1 MGTPGLF
8 VNEASPRPQSSP
20 IKQDDEDDD
29 DISVTSSL
37 ESQHDSDEEW
47 SVEQILYQ
55 TTEDGKEYYLV
66 EWTGYPLERATWE
79 PPENASSILLDEWK
93 ATQEKQRRGDEPEFD
108 IKGWYELC
116 EDFQRNRFDRHQER
130 NRLRIRRGLRPT
142 LWEGESKEDYYSSDD
157 DVSQDDFNDILPPPK
172 TSKRQIDQAL
182 PSIEDRPK
190 QSLKQAAERN
200 ASLPRKRASSGEKS
214 KSPTKQ
220 KSPALA
226 SQRPPTASAVSKPTG
241 YQGTARKPTVTRV
254 SSTKSTGSL
263 TTLASKFSKPAK
275 TAKKTQPGARTMV
288 KAAGNIFTSG
298 KPIRVRSR
306 LSDNAADTN
315 QSPRAFTNHRIR
327 RKAELQGRDKAD
339 QAPPIIPSTLFSIS
353 GGPPPQSNTSN
364 AIAKPKSV
372 LKRPAD
378 DLAPR
383 SASESSITASEAVP
397 STSEQSQ
404 PSRPPAKK
412 RKSVQWDPQI
422 PFTDEPE
429 DMDVNSSSTSRPK
442 RLKSPPQ
449 PTISHQPQPL
459 EPQQVQPTLKKLSI
473 ADYQNRGKTFMHSL
487 DKNIEMGPRG
497 SKQIQVTFDNLRIDP
512 EKWYSEVEA
521 QDILH
526 FSTTFHVRIF
536 VAQRPVLF
544 ERVLSQGAV
553 NAISSEG
560 EGAIKS
566 AAEKLK
572 VGSFGA
578 ACLHEDFSIIVYPA
592 SCDEWK
598 SAMKEVDDLNYESS
612 PSDVALRYLIYKP
625 HHKPIP
631 EQRPIASSLTD
642 KRASIL
648 QTLLGL
654 DYHRL
659 MPTGLKD
666 VRHNFYLAFPPS
678 REAMLDTVSEWL
690 HMENPHCRVFSSK
703 TSGDWRAFMDPKIA
717 NHGVVIFH
725 ETTVDVIHRYPS
737 ILKLLVNKKPAHT
750 FWCLGE
756 SLRLR
761 PAYPSIRSA
770 HDITEVGA
778 IELTRLFPHGSA
790 ILVTPSFLVAEP
802 QRALQLFDWY
812 KKTHAKPSANTKIVA
827 AASLSKF
834 LQGIALDR
842 ADQMRSMLA
851 GGSTQDAVERAGLG
865 YDDCMARFET
875 WTAVESFRQSFMESI
890 EADEQLEPI
899 IFAPEC
905 IDANDEQSL
914 VNWFGCWSQTRYD
927 QFRKFFVLGT
937 DRRLEARHSIKYEDL
952 PLYSPGTDHDLAAE
966 GEPNPAAQP
975 GDGPSSVDRLLPM
988 GTTRLASWDPRSIT
1002 PFLMDLSKRMGNTRT
1017 GKPPKIIAKAYGF
1030 TVGYYQDVEATADSF
1045 RDFYRELKTYKQW
1058 LEFPW
1063 PFYSK
1068 MIPVHAPKHTP
1079 ELNAPKLF
1087 NTYISLFYTPQGQVA
1102 EHKWEGRHPWI
1113 AVYRPE
1119 HPTIRPWE
1127 GSEIVIWDVSARI
1140 NFPTES
1146 QIPVSRL
1153 NHAQKHLIEFVE
1165 EHGRLNNPDLPL
1177 TRVWLGG
1184 EQPSGDILPL
1194 DATLDALET
1203 MCMNPDQATMPE
1215 EKDLIENGFR
1225 PVVLRAQNDAQ
1236 THTGSPSDMEL
1247 DPTEDLFAE
1256 EDDPKSKTIFHPPR
1270 SPRPIRASRCE
1281 NLLFKWVKD
1290 VARRDSSRS
1299 VFSYTFTPTVEW
1311 YERQQLAEN
1320 RNFEHI
1326 YVGSWKNIF
1335 DWLRIPEETTYKRI
1349 QDRKE
1354 TSEDGRR

>member
-1 MGTPGLF
+1 M
-8 VNEASPRPQSSP
+8 
-20 IKQDDEDDD
+20 
-29 DISVTSSL
+29 
-37 ESQHDSDEEW
+37 
-47 SVEQILYQ
+47 
-55 TTEDGKEYYLV
+55 
-66 EWTGYPLERATWE
+66 
-79 PPENASSILLDEWK
+79 
-93 ATQEKQRRGDEPEFD
+93 
-108 IKGWYELC
+108 
-116 EDFQRNRFDRHQER
+116 
-130 NRLRIRRGLRPT
+130 
-142 LWEGESKEDYYSSDD
+142 
-157 DVSQDDFNDILPPPK
+157 
-172 TSKRQIDQAL
+172 
-182 PSIEDRPK
+182 
-190 QSLKQAAERN
+190 
-200 ASLPRKRASSGEKS
+200 
-214 KSPTKQ
+214 
-220 KSPALA
+220 
-226 SQRPPTASAVSKPTG
+226 
-241 YQGTARKPTVTRV
+241 
-254 SSTKSTGSL
+254 
-263 TTLASKFSKPAK
+263 
-275 TAKKTQPGARTMV
+275 
-288 KAAGNIFTSG
+288 
-298 KPIRVRSR
+298 
-306 LSDNAADTN
+306 
-315 QSPRAFTNHRIR
+315 
-327 RKAELQGRDKAD
+327 
-339 QAPPIIPSTLFSIS
+339 
-353 GGPPPQSNTSN
+353 
-364 AIAKPKSV
+364 
-372 LKRPAD
+372 
-378 DLAPR
+378 
-383 SASESSITASEAVP
+383 
-397 STSEQSQ
+397 
-404 PSRPPAKK
+404 
-412 RKSVQWDPQI
+412 
-422 PFTDEPE
+422 
-429 DMDVNSSSTSRPK
+429 
-442 RLKSPPQ
+442 
-449 PTISHQPQPL
+449 
-459 EPQQVQPTLKKLSI
+459 QPTLKKLSI

-521 QDILH
+521 QDVLQ
-526 FSTTFHVRIF
+526 FSTTFH
-536 VAQRPVLF
+536 
-544 ERVLSQGAV
+544 
-553 NAISSEG
+553 
-560 EGAIKS
+560 
-566 AAEKLK
+566 
-572 VGSFGA
+572 
-578 ACLHEDFSIIVYPA
+578 
-592 SCDEWK
+592 
-598 SAMKEVDDLNYESS
+598 
-612 PSDVALRYLIYKP
+612 
-625 HHKPIP
+625 
-631 EQRPIASSLTD
+631 RPIASSLTD

-703 TSGDWRAFMDPKIA
+703 TSGDWRAFIDPKIA

-725 ETTVDVIHRYPS
+725 ETTVDVIHRYPG

-770 HDITEVGA
+770 HDTTEVGA

-952 PLYSPGTDHDLAAE
+952 PLYSPGTDRDLAAD

-975 GDGPSSVDRLLPM
+975 GDDPSSVDRLLPM

-1002 PFLMDLSKRMGNTRT
+1002 PFLMDLSKRMGNIRT

-1068 MIPVHAPKHTP
+1068 MNPVHAPKHTP
-1079 ELNAPKLF
+1079 ELNP
-1087 NTYISLFYTPQGQVA
+1087 P
-1102 EHKWEGRHPWI
+1102 
-1113 AVYRPE
+1113 
-1119 HPTIRPWE
+1119 
-1127 GSEIVIWDVSARI
+1127 
-1140 NFPTES
+1140 
-1146 QIPVSRL
+1146 
-1153 NHAQKHLIEFVE
+1153 
-1165 EHGRLNNPDLPL
+1165 
-1177 TRVWLGG
+1177 
-1184 EQPSGDILPL
+1184 GDILPL
-1194 DATLDALET
+1194 DATLDALES

-1256 EDDPKSKTIFHPPR
+1256 EDDPKGKTIFHPPR

-1335 DWLRIPEETTYKRI
+1335 DWLRIPEENTYKRI